1 MITFKKVS
9 FSKKSFKYFICYK
22 NKKEVRPLLKM
33 IPKMSAYRRNF
44 DGTKYMSFF
53 IKDDE
58 LLEKHNR
65 IWNKLSN
72 SVKKAFENEPV
83 YKKKYLKIKIKPSD
97 GKINKNFCDNEIPKE
112 GSHCICLS
120 LILLILYL
128 V

>member
-1 MITFKKVS
+1 MIYKVDTNKMITFNKVS

-22 NKKEVRPLLKM
+22 NKKEVRPLLEM

-72 SVKKAFENEPV
+72 SVKKAFEKVLIVFV
-83 YKKKYLKIKIKPSD
+83 Y
-97 GKINKNFCDNEIPKE
+97 
-112 GSHCICLS
+112 H
-120 LILLILYL
+120 
-128 V
+128 